1 MASTQV
7 LNADTAEGQLL
18 EIVER
23 VAVMQGDPLKNPDNA
38 SIISSYN
45 RNNLTGV
52 VTVAITMQTVDSI
65 DATTGGIKVEANP
78 VFVD

>member
-1 MASTQV
+1 MAIAQT
-7 LNADTAEGQLL
+7 LNADTLESQLL

-23 VAVMQGDPLKNPDNA
+23 VAVYQQDTAKNPNNA
-38 SIISSYN
+38 TVITAYN

-52 VTVAITMQTVDSI
+52 LTVSITMQTVDSI
-65 DATTGGIKVEANP
+65 DAISGGIKVEADP